1 MFTLFTK
8 VQYILHF
15 TSLIFF
21 PLLETSTLSSIK
33 QLNKVHPCGVVFE
46 LSFNFIYIH
55 SIPKIC
61 ALPKKKPKSIN
72 YFSSVVFFMLGIYTH
87 IYYVLGIISPM
98 FWTTAVVCGRASNF
112 DWKKHTQKL
121 ARFPNRGHV
130 FYIDSILI
138 FKICI
143 AILNQKKKN
152 QSKVLQFSFKK
163 LNLNIHNQ

>member
-21 PLLETSTLSSIK
+21 SSVRNFNLVVDKTAELSTSLWCSIWA
-33 QLNKVHPCGVVFE
+33 VFE
-46 LSFNFIYIH
+46 FHIYTQYTQDLCIT
-55 SIPKIC
+55 
-61 ALPKKKPKSIN
+61 KKKNPKSIN
-72 YFSSVVFFMLGIYTH
+72 HFSSVVFFMLGIYTH

-143 AILNQKKKN
+143 AILNQIKKK
-152 QSKVLQFSFKK
+152 SK
-163 LNLNIHNQ
+163 